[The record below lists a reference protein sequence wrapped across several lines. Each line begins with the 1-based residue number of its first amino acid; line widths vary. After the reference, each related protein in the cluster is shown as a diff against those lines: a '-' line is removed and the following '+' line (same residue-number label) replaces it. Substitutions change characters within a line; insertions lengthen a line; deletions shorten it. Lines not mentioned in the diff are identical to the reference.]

1 MEKLI
6 LTNLSLED
14 LAAELAVKVLDI
26 QKQTYQQ
33 KELLHSDEYLT
44 VEEASKIINLKVSTI
59 YTLTCRKKIPYFK
72 RGKKIYFRKSEL
84 EEWISQ
90 GKKCPVP
97 EKTVSSMFLRNK
109 RK

>member
-6 LTNLSLED
+6 LTNVSLED
-14 LAAELAVKVLDI
+14 LAAELAGKVLEI

-44 VEEASKIINLKVSTI
+44 VEESSEIINLKVSTI
-59 YTLTCRKKIPYFK
+59 YTLTCRNKIPYFK

-84 EEWISQ
+84 VEWINQ
-90 GKKCPVP
+90 GKKSPEP
-97 EKTVSSMFLRNK
+97 EKPLSSMFLRNK